1 MTKSQDTSRKS
12 QENGFERMGTDKN
25 GALPTSPEGAAAT
38 KPRNSKTAEPGKL
51 NSWFPID

>member
-12 QENGFERMGTDKN
+12 QENGYERMGTDKN
-25 GALPTSPEGAAAT
+25 GALARQGTGAVT
-38 KPRNSKTAEPGKL
+38 QPRNSKTAEPGKL

>member
-12 QENGFERMGTDKN
+12 QENGFERMETDKN
-25 GALPTSPEGAAAT
+25 GTLPTSPEGAAAT
-38 KPRNSKTAEPGKL
+38 RTKNSKTAERGKL